1 MTEQTIF
8 NKFINKASLKQEV
21 FNNGIEALQYFRL
34 AGSQLLKEYKTVD
47 DSRVREIPVQVNNV
61 GEYELRVRFGGDVAL
76 FMMHSNVFTFTK
88 EHSIYKVPYIKEDP
102 ERAYFTVI
110 SVYNFLNDSF
120 KYNRLN
126 DFGHL
131 VERIFINKDMH
142 YFIESQEVQNIAFP
156 LVSQSVFNQTEA
168 NRITKEVVNY
178 IVDFDLHVPVM
189 SYVEHIQLN
198 NVVELNKQLSTSK
211 RLGFKFKNEIE
222 I

>member
-1 MTEQTIF
+1 MTKKTIF
-8 NKFINKASLKQEV
+8 NKFIDKASLKQDV
-21 FNNGIEALQYFRL
+21 FHKGQETLQSFRL
-34 AGSQLLKEYKTVD
+34 AGNQLLKEYKSID
-47 DSRVREIPVQVNNV
+47 DPRVKEIPVQINNV

-76 FMMHSNVFTFTK
+76 FIMHSNVFTFP
-88 EHSIYKVPYIKEDP
+88 ENHSIYTVPYIKEDP
-102 ERAYFTVI
+102 NRAYFTVI

-142 YFIESQEVQNIAFP
+142 YFIESQELQNRAFP
-156 LVSQSVFNQTEA
+156 LLSQSVFDQEEA
-168 NRITKEVVNY
+168 NRIIKEVVNY
-178 IVDFDLHVPVM
+178 IVEFDLEVPDM

-222 I
+222 S